1 MQVQKIKEIIA
12 HYKTYLLGKN
22 SREHLYLYD
31 ILQNFQDHWSLAKD
45 PLHDM
50 INHSIGSQES
60 RTLWK
65 RANYDPKERMVKF
78 AQINPDFVA
87 QMFRTAFDE
96 DKSID
101 RRVDRWFFYAEQM
114 LQELRRTNP
123 TSVVN
128 NHFQDH
134 SMLSL
139 YLACAYPEK
148 YAYYD
153 KRCFIETLR
162 VTKANNFQTIDDLP
176 RYFKMLNTFDV
187 FMKKDP
193 EIFAAHLMRLD
204 GDHFYKGYTR
214 MMITEALFV
223 FFANS
228 EKKEVRD

>member
-12 HYKTYLLGKN
+12 NYKTYLASKDN
-22 SREHLYLYD
+22 RTHLYLYD
-31 ILQNFQDHWSLAKD
+31 LLKCYEDHWGLAKE
-45 PLHDM
+45 PLEEM
-50 INHSIGSQES
+50 IDQSINSQES

-65 RANYDPKERMVKF
+65 KANYDPKERMLAF
-78 AQINPDFVA
+78 AKLNPDFVSN
-87 QMFRTAFDE
+87 MFRTLYDE

-101 RRVDRWFFYAEQM
+101 RRVDRFFFYNEQM
-114 LQELRRTNP
+114 LQEMRRAHP
-123 TSVVN
+123 TSIVN

-134 SMLSL
+134 SMTSL

-153 KRCFIETLR
+153 KRCFVETLR
-162 VTKANNFQTIDDLP
+162 VTKATNFQTIDDLP

-193 EIFAAHLMRLD
+193 EIFALHLMRLD

-214 MMITEALFV
+214 MMITECLFLY
-223 FFANS
+223 F
-228 EKKEVRD
+228 